1 MRPTSLAIAA
11 FAALLIP
18 NGVAAQRVVAD
29 IRIHDGPVSGRIV
42 VGHPY
47 GYGPHVFAV
56 GPRYHRHSRP
66 GYRHV
71 TVYRVHR
78 GHGWF
83 RRHGYRPIRLWY
95 DPAADFYY
103 ERAHRRGGLREIVI
117 YERGGRYYRDGW
129 RNDDRRGD
137 RGPSHGR
144 GDRDRV
150 DGWDRDDDD
159 YDREYARRS
168 D

>member
-1 MRPTSLAIAA
+1 MAALAA
-11 FAALLIP
+11 FLIP
-18 NGVAAQRVVAD
+18 NGAAAQRVVAD
-29 IRIHDGPVSGRIV
+29 IRIHEGPISGRIV

-47 GYGPHVFAV
+47 GHSPRAVFAV
-56 GPRYHRHSRP
+56 GPRYHHDSRH

-78 GHGWF
+78 GHAWYG
-83 RRHGYRPIRLWY
+83 RHGYRAVRLRY
-95 DPAADFYY
+95 DPACDCYF
-103 ERAHRRGGLREIVI
+103 ERAHRDRGLREIVI

-129 RNDDRRGD
+129 SNRDGRRDGGPARQRGD
-137 RGPSHGR
+137 GLDWDS
-144 GDRDRV
+144 DRDR
-150 DGWDRDDDD
+150 DDD